1 MYFQLLGQMKKQ
13 LRQVDSWF
21 DKAEAHA
28 KARGFDPN
36 LLVAVRLAPD
46 QFPLARQIDSTCDT
60 AKLAASRLTGKDAPK
75 NDDDEKT
82 IAELRAR
89 VASAIAYLDTF
100 TEKDFDGAA
109 TRTDH
114 HAALG
119 GPHDDGPRLLP
130 RARAAELLLPPRP
143 RLRDLARVGRGRGQ
157 ARLPRRAHADQALK
171 AQTKP

>member
-1 MYFQLLGQMKKQ
+1 MYFQLIGQMKKQ

-46 QFPLARQIDSTCDT
+46 QFALARQIDSTCDT

-89 VASAIAYLDTF
+89 VASAIAYLDTL
-100 TEKDFDGAA
+100 TEKDFEGAA
-109 TRTDH
+109 TRTITTPRWEGRTMTGHDYFLE
-114 HAALG
+114 HA
-119 GPHDDGPRLLP
+119 LP
-130 RARAAELLLPPRP
+130 NFYFHL
-143 RLRDLARVGRGRGQ
+143 
-157 ARLPRRAHADQALK
+157 AHAYAILRESGVDVGKRDYLGALT
-171 AQTKP
+171 QTKP

>member
-1 MYFQLLGQMKKQ
+1 MYFQLIGQMKKQ

-46 QFPLARQIDSTCDT
+46 QFALARQIDSTCDT
-60 AKLAASRLTGKDAPK
+60 AKLAASRLTGKDALK

-89 VASAIAYLDTF
+89 VASAIAYLDTL
-100 TEKDFDGAA
+100 TEKDFEGAA
-109 TRTDH
+109 TRTITTPRWEGRTMTGHDYFLE
-114 HAALG
+114 HA
-119 GPHDDGPRLLP
+119 LP
-130 RARAAELLLPPRP
+130 NFYFHL
-143 RLRDLARVGRGRGQ
+143 
-157 ARLPRRAHADQALK
+157 AHAYAILRESGVDVGKRDYLGALT
-171 AQTKP
+171 QTKP

>member
-46 QFPLARQIDSTCDT
+46 QFGLARQIDSTCDT

-109 TRTDH
+109 TRTITTPRWEGRTMTGHDYFLE
-114 HAALG
+114 HA
-119 GPHDDGPRLLP
+119 LP
-130 RARAAELLLPPRP
+130 NFYFHL
-143 RLRDLARVGRGRGQ
+143 
-157 ARLPRRAHADQALK
+157 AHAYAILRESGVDVGKRDYLGALT
-171 AQTKP
+171 QTKP

>member
-60 AKLAASRLTGKDAPK
+60 AKLAASRLTGKEAPK

-109 TRTDH
+109 TRTITTPRWEGRTMTGHDYFLE
-114 HAALG
+114 HA
-119 GPHDDGPRLLP
+119 LP
-130 RARAAELLLPPRP
+130 NFYFHL
-143 RLRDLARVGRGRGQ
+143 
-157 ARLPRRAHADQALK
+157 AHAYAILRESGVDVGKRDYLGALT
-171 AQTKP
+171 QTKP

>member
-1 MYFQLLGQMKKQ
+1 MYFQLFGQMKKQ
-13 LRQVDSWF
+13 LRQVDLWF

-46 QFPLARQIDSTCDT
+46 QFGLARQIDSACDT
-60 AKLAASRLTGKDAPK
+60 AKLGASRLTGKDAPK

-100 TEKDFDGAA
+100 TEKDFEGAA
-109 TRTDH
+109 TRTITTPRWEGRTMTGHDYFLE
-114 HAALG
+114 HA
-119 GPHDDGPRLLP
+119 LP
-130 RARAAELLLPPRP
+130 NFYFHL
-143 RLRDLARVGRGRGQ
+143 
-157 ARLPRRAHADQALK
+157 AHAYAILRESGVDVGKRDYLGALTQSPPK
-171 AQTKP
+171 A